1 MIYIYG
7 PHQKRIID
15 EKAEL
20 DFRRKELHEFIDK
33 NPVFQKL
40 PPEEK
45 YRLSAQESVMGIY
58 SSILGER
65 IAAFITPT
73 QPQ

>member
-1 MIYIYG
+1 MTYA
-7 PHQKRIID
+7 PHQKRVID

-20 DFRRKELHEFIDK
+20 DLRRKNLREFIDK

-45 YRLSAQESVMGIY
+45 YRLNAQQFVMAEY
-58 SSILGER
+58 SDILGER